1 MMERIS
7 LNGLIY
13 LFWESLSSQQKS
25 RDKNKSYGQ
34 KNKKQ
39 NEVMAGSTEVQKVFS
54 DVSRFGKSNSFDLDG
69 SLPCSH
75 LPLTEYEEEYSS
87 TSSSAKE
94 GLNHHI
100 SPWIITAPSISRD
113 DTGKVDLNMRI
124 KTIINYMIT

>member
-1 MMERIS
+1 
-7 LNGLIY
+7 
-13 LFWESLSSQQKS
+13 
-25 RDKNKSYGQ
+25 
-34 KNKKQ
+34 
-39 NEVMAGSTEVQKVFS
+39 MAGSTEVQKVFS

-100 SPWIITAPSISRD
+100 SP
-113 DTGKVDLNMRI
+113 
-124 KTIINYMIT
+124 